1 MPPKITLIP
10 TACMQTRA
18 TNKNSRPG
26 LVDLSPSMHEA
37 RAATAK
43 KTDMPTADDP
53 AIRAAA
59 EEAHALQRVV
69 ELEESFSIVV
79 FTTITFNTGSYYTSL
94 CVISTVSLLSLS
106 TALVFTTITF
116 NTGSYTLLRVISAV
130 SLWSLSTALNGRFP
144 YWLVYYN
151 MFCPTVSSIIK
162 SLFCCINS
170 CEKLLSKLSN
180 SFQSH

>member
-79 FTTITFNTGSYYTSL
+79 FTTITFNTGSY
-94 CVISTVSLLSLS
+94 
-106 TALVFTTITF
+106 
-116 NTGSYTLLRVISAV
+116 TLLRVISAV